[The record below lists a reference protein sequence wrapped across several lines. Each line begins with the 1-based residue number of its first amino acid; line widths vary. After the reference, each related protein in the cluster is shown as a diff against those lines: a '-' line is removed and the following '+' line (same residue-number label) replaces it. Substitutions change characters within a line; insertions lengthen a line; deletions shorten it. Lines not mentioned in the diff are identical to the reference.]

1 MSDEDQQNT
10 AADTSEEKPK
20 RTRKPAAAKPA
31 AKSVAAKPVAKSTAA
46 KPAAAKPARA
56 TRATG
61 TRATRA
67 RAAETAPTEA
77 AAAASEAAT
86 SEAAA
91 PATATAPTKHEKRTV
106 EPRALPRLQARY
118 RGEIKGQLFQE
129 FGYTSTMQVPE
140 IKKVVINIGLGEG
153 LTNAKAMETAPSHIA
168 TISGQKPVITKAR
181 RSIAGFKIRE
191 GQSIGAMVTLR
202 GRKMYEFVDRMISMA
217 LPRIRDF
224 RGVSRTA
231 FDGNGNYSLGL
242 REQIMF
248 PEIDYASVD
257 RVRGLQITITT
268 SARTDPEGFRLLE
281 LMGMPFAREGQAR

>member
-1 MSDEDQQNT
+1 MSEEEQSDAEANASED
-10 AADTSEEKPK
+10 ASKEKPK

-31 AKSVAAKPVAKSTAA
+31 AAKSATA
-46 KPAAAKPARA
+46 KPAAAKRA
-56 TRATG
+56 PRAKATG
-61 TRATRA
+61 DAPAETV
-67 RAAETAPTEA
+67 AAE
-77 AAAASEAAT
+77 AT
-86 SEAAA
+86 TGDAAA
-91 PATATAPTKHEKRTV
+91 PAAKKAASGKREKSKFEVR
-106 EPRALPRLQARY
+106 ELPRLLARY

-140 IKKVVINIGLGEG
+140 IKKVIINIGLGEA
-153 LTNAKAMETAPSHIA
+153 LTNAKALEAAPSHIA
-168 TISGQKPVITKAR
+168 AISGQKPVITKAR

-191 GQSIGAMVTLR
+191 GQAIGTMVTLR
-202 GRKMYEFVDRMISMA
+202 GRRMYEFVDRMISMA

-248 PEIDYASVD
+248 PEIDYGSVD
-257 RVRGLQITITT
+257 KVRGMQIVITT
-268 SARTDPEGFRLLE
+268 SAKTDPEGFRLLE